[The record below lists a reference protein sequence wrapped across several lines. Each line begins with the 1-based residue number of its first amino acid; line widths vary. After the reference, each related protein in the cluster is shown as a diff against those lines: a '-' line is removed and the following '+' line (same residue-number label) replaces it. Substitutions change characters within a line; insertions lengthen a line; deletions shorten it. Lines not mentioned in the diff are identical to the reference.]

1 MTRQSNTKA
10 RKIEPLRWK
19 RFDQNR
25 EKRRRSREQDPVHRL
40 FDLTLKD
47 LTDQQQSKL
56 IEIRLN
62 FTRDMIGQKAEVR
75 MKEIDLKIEM
85 RRTPLNRSVIEV
97 IIKEITSFKCE
108 YASL

>member
-40 FDLTLKD
+40 FDLTLKE

-56 IEIRLN
+56 TGIRLN
-62 FTRDMIGQKAEVR
+62 FTRDMIGQKAEVSYER
-75 MKEIDLKIEM
+75 D
-85 RRTPLNRSVIEV
+85 
-97 IIKEITSFKCE
+97 
-108 YASL
+108 